1 MDVLGILSGV
11 EARVPMYMVI
21 SYVAVISLC
30 LLLSRIRLGLAL
42 SFVFVFYIGYLYN
55 RNLLIEAIKGSPLGI
70 VVYAVLG
77 LVIIIL
83 AIITFLSSPK

>member
-11 EARVPMYMVI
+11 EVRVPMYMVI

-70 VVYAVLG
+70 MVYAGLG